1 MNESNPNKHLTPR
14 PAATVI
20 IARDTDDG
28 LEVFMMRR
36 TEQMV
41 FVGGNYV
48 FPGGG
53 LEPADSDPHWASLC
67 DGLDDADANRLL
79 ELNEGGLAYWI
90 AALRECFEESGLLL
104 CRDRRGELVTH
115 DDTVL
120 AGWRASRRAD
130 LIAGRVGFAELLREH
145 HLRPALD
152 QVAYF
157 SHWITPVGAPR
168 RYDTRFLVTAV
179 PLNQTASHDG
189 DESDHH
195 HWIRPADA
203 LERQKKGEIQMIVP
217 TIETLKTL
225 AQFPDSAALMA
236 YARTPR
242 DIPVILPRRATGRDG
257 SRSLRPGD
265 APYAEVSKLD
275 PGMEGTASY
284 EIIPGVMTQLS
295 PRVRRITAPNPGFM
309 TGPGTN
315 AYLIGDGEDIA
326 IIDPGPALDVH
337 IDALLAEA
345 RGPDGKGRIRWLLA
359 THTHTDHSPAAT
371 RIKAITG
378 AELIGRPAPEF
389 GNQDRDF
396 APDLIPADGERIAI
410 GGCTLRVVHTPG
422 HASNQ
427 VIYLLEEENM
437 LFTGDH
443 VMQGS
448 TVVIGPP
455 DGNMVDYF
463 TSLRAAQ
470 AVGAEWIAPGHGFLI
485 ADPKKAIDR
494 IIKHRLE
501 REAKVLEAVRAV
513 SLSNADGGTLDEL
526 VVKAYD
532 DVPAKVHP
540 VAARSLHAHLI
551 KLQSEGRVS
560 KSGDRWA
567 A

>member
-1 MNESNPNKHLTPR
+1 MTETNYPKHLTPR

-28 LEVFMMRR
+28 LEIFMMRR

-53 LEPADSDPHWASLC
+53 LEAADSDPHWASLC
-67 DGLDDADANRLL
+67 DGMEDAEANRLL
-79 ELNEGGLAYWI
+79 GTSEGGLAYWI

-115 DDTVL
+115 DDAALTGEL
-120 AGWRASRRAD
+120 
-130 LIAGRVGFAELLREH
+130 AELRAQLNAGKTSFANLLQAHR
-145 HLRPALD
+145 LRPALD

-157 SHWITPVGAPR
+157 SHWITPIGAPR

-203 LERQKKGEIQMIVP
+203 LERQKKGEIQMIAP

-225 AQFPDSAALMA
+225 AQFADSAALMA

-242 DIPVILPRRATGRDG
+242 DIPAILPRRATGRDG
-257 SRSLRPGD
+257 TRSLRPGD
-265 APYAEVSKLD
+265 AAYAEVGKLD
-275 PGMEGTASY
+275 PGMDGTASY
-284 EIIPGVMTQLS
+284 EIIPGVVTRLS

-315 AYLIGDGEDIA
+315 SYLIAAGKDVA

-345 RGPDGKGRIRWLLA
+345 QRDGGRIRWLLA
-359 THTHTDHSPAAT
+359 THTHTDHSPAAQ
-371 RIKAITG
+371 RIQNITG
-378 AELIGRPAPEF
+378 AKLIGRPPPEH
-389 GNQDRDF
+389 GNQDREF
-396 APDLIPADGERIAI
+396 APDIEPANAERLLIA
-410 GGCTLRVVHTPG
+410 GCTVRAIHTPG

-448 TVVIGPP
+448 TVVISPP
-455 DGNMVDYF
+455 DGNF
-463 TSLRAAQ
+463 TSLRTAQ
-470 AVGAEWIAPGHGFLI
+470 AAGAEWIAPGHGFLI

-501 REAKVLEAVRAV
+501 RESKVLEALRTLG
-513 SLSNADGGTLDEL
+513 SGTLDEL

-551 KLQSEGRVS
+551 KLQSEGQVS
-560 KSGDRWA
+560 RSGDRWTA
-567 A
+567 

>member
-1 MNESNPNKHLTPR
+1 MTAKKYLIPR

-20 IARDTDDG
+20 IARDADDG
-28 LEVFMMRR
+28 LEIFMMRR

-53 LEPADSDPHWASLC
+53 LEAADSDLHWASLC
-67 DGLDDADANRLL
+67 DGMEDADASRLL
-79 ELNEGGLAYWI
+79 GIAAGGLAYWI
-90 AALRECFEESGLLL
+90 AALRECFEESGLLM
-104 CRDRRGELVTH
+104 CRDQRGELVTH
-115 DDTVL
+115 DDDTLTGKL
-120 AGWRASRRAD
+120 AELRSE
-130 LIAGRVGFAELLREH
+130 LIAGKTAFADLLQAH
-145 HLRPALD
+145 QLRPALD

-157 SHWITPVGAPR
+157 SHWITPIGAPR

-203 LERQKKGEIQMIVP
+203 LERQKKGEIQMIAP

-225 AQFPDSAALMA
+225 AQFADSAALMA

-242 DIPVILPRRATGRDG
+242 DIPAILPRRAGGRDG
-257 SRSLRPGD
+257 TRSLRPGD
-265 APYAEVSKLD
+265 AAYAEVGKLD

-284 EIIPGVMTQLS
+284 EIIPGVVTRLS

-315 AYLIGDGEDIA
+315 SYLIAAGKDVA
-326 IIDPGPALDVH
+326 IIDPGPALDGH

-345 RGPDGKGRIRWLLA
+345 QRDGGRIRWLLA
-359 THTHTDHSPAAT
+359 THTHTDHSPAAQ
-371 RIKAITG
+371 RIKNITG
-378 AELIGRPAPEF
+378 AELIGRPPPEH

-396 APDLIPADGERIAI
+396 APDIEPANGERLHIA
-410 GGCTLRVVHTPG
+410 GCTVRAVHTPG

-463 TSLRAAQ
+463 NSLRAAQ

-485 ADPKKAIDR
+485 ADPKKAIER

-501 REAKVLEAVRAV
+501 REAKVLEAVRTV
-513 SLSNADGGTLDEL
+513 TLSNAAGGTLDEL

-532 DVPAKVHP
+532 DVPAKVHT

-551 KLQSEGRVS
+551 KLQSEGQIS
-560 KSGDRWA
+560 KSGERWTA
-567 A
+567 

>member
-1 MNESNPNKHLTPR
+1 MTAKKHLTPR

-28 LEVFMMRR
+28 LEIFMMRR

-53 LEPADSDPHWASLC
+53 LEAADSDPHWASLC
-67 DGLDDADANRLL
+67 DGMEDAEANRLL
-79 ELNEGGLAYWI
+79 GTSEGGLAYWV

-115 DDTVL
+115 DDAALTGEL
-120 AGWRASRRAD
+120 AELRAQ
-130 LIAGRVGFAELLREH
+130 LIAGKTGFADLLQAH
-145 HLRPALD
+145 QLRPALD

-157 SHWITPVGAPR
+157 SHWITPIGAPR

-203 LERQKKGEIQMIVP
+203 LERQKKGEIQMIAP

-225 AQFPDSAALMA
+225 AQFADSAALMA

-242 DIPVILPRRATGRDG
+242 DIPAILPRRATGRDG
-257 SRSLRPGD
+257 TRSLRPGD
-265 APYAEVSKLD
+265 AAYAEVGKLD
-275 PGMEGTASY
+275 PGMDGSASY
-284 EIIPGVMTQLS
+284 EIIPGVVTRLS

-315 AYLIGDGEDIA
+315 SYLIAAGKDVA
-326 IIDPGPALDVH
+326 IIDPGPVLDVH

-345 RGPDGKGRIRWLLA
+345 QRDGGRIRWLLA
-359 THTHTDHSPAAT
+359 THTHNDHSPAAQ
-371 RIKAITG
+371 RIKNITG
-378 AELIGRPAPEF
+378 AELIGRPPPEH

-396 APDLIPADGERIAI
+396 APDIEPANGERLQIA
-410 GGCTLRVVHTPG
+410 GCTVRAIHTPG

-470 AVGAEWIAPGHGFLI
+470 EAEAEWIAPGHGFLI

-494 IIKHRLE
+494 IIRHRLE
-501 REAKVLEAVRAV
+501 REAKVLEAVRTLG
-513 SLSNADGGTLDEL
+513 SGTLDEL

-551 KLQSEGRVS
+551 KLQSEGQVS
-560 KSGDRWA
+560 RSGERWTA
-567 A
+567 

>member
-1 MNESNPNKHLTPR
+1 MTETNYPKHLTPR

-28 LEVFMMRR
+28 LEIFMMRR

-53 LEPADSDPHWASLC
+53 LEAADSDPHWASLC
-67 DGLDDADANRLL
+67 DGMEDAEANRLL
-79 ELNEGGLAYWI
+79 GTSEGGLAYWI

-115 DDTVL
+115 DDAALTGEL
-120 AGWRASRRAD
+120 
-130 LIAGRVGFAELLREH
+130 AELRAQLNAGKTSFANLLQAHR
-145 HLRPALD
+145 LRPALD

-157 SHWITPVGAPR
+157 SHWITPIGAPR

-203 LERQKKGEIQMIVP
+203 LERQKKGEIQMIAP

-225 AQFPDSAALMA
+225 AQFADSAALMA

-242 DIPVILPRRATGRDG
+242 DIPAILPRRATGRDG
-257 SRSLRPGD
+257 TRSLRPGD
-265 APYAEVSKLD
+265 AAYAEVGKLD
-275 PGMEGTASY
+275 PGMDGTASY
-284 EIIPGVMTQLS
+284 EIIPGVVTRLS

-315 AYLIGDGEDIA
+315 SYLIAAGKDVA

-345 RGPDGKGRIRWLLA
+345 QRDGGRIRWLLA
-359 THTHTDHSPAAT
+359 THTHTDHSPAAQ
-371 RIKAITG
+371 RIQNITG
-378 AELIGRPAPEF
+378 AKLIGRPPPEH
-389 GNQDRDF
+389 GNQDREF
-396 APDLIPADGERIAI
+396 APDIEPANAERLLIA
-410 GGCTLRVVHTPG
+410 GCTVRAIHTPG

-448 TVVIGPP
+448 TVVISPP

-463 TSLRAAQ
+463 TSLRTAQ
-470 AVGAEWIAPGHGFLI
+470 AAGAEWIAPGHGFLI

-501 REAKVLEAVRAV
+501 RESKVLEALRTLG
-513 SLSNADGGTLDEL
+513 SGTLDEL

-551 KLQSEGRVS
+551 KLQSEGQVS
-560 KSGDRWA
+560 RSGDRWTA
-567 A
+567 

>member
-1 MNESNPNKHLTPR
+1 MTAKKHLTPR

-28 LEVFMMRR
+28 LEIFMMRR

-53 LEPADSDPHWASLC
+53 LEAADSDPHWASLC
-67 DGLDDADANRLL
+67 DGMEDAEANRLL
-79 ELNEGGLAYWI
+79 GVGEGGLAYWI

-104 CRDRRGELVTH
+104 CRDQRGELVTH
-115 DDTVL
+115 DDDTLTGEL
-120 AGWRASRRAD
+120 AGLRTE
-130 LIAGRVGFAELLREH
+130 LIAGRTNFADLLQAH
-145 HLRPALD
+145 QLRPALD

-157 SHWITPVGAPR
+157 SHWITPIGAPR

-203 LERQKKGEIQMIVP
+203 LERQKKGEIQMIAP

-225 AQFPDSAALMA
+225 AQFADSAALMA

-242 DIPVILPRRATGRDG
+242 DIPAILPRRATGRDG
-257 SRSLRPGD
+257 TRSLRPGD
-265 APYAEVSKLD
+265 AAYAEVGKLD
-275 PGMEGTASY
+275 PGMDGTASY
-284 EIIPGVMTQLS
+284 EIIPGVVTRLS

-315 AYLIGDGEDIA
+315 SYLIAAGKDVA
-326 IIDPGPALDVH
+326 IIDPGPALDGH
-337 IDALLAEA
+337 IDALIEEA
-345 RGPDGKGRIRWLLA
+345 QRDGGRIRWLLA
-359 THTHTDHSPAAT
+359 THTHTDHSPAAA
-371 RIKAITG
+371 RIKNITG
-378 AELIGRPAPEF
+378 AELIGRPPPEH

-396 APDLIPADGERIAI
+396 APDIEPTNGELMHIA
-410 GGCTLRVVHTPG
+410 GCTVRAIHTPG

-470 AVGAEWIAPGHGFLI
+470 AAGAEWIAPGHGFLI

-494 IIKHRLE
+494 IIRHRLE
-501 REAKVLEAVRAV
+501 REAKVLEAVRT
-513 SLSNADGGTLDEL
+513 LGGGTLDQL

-551 KLQSEGRVS
+551 KLQSEGQVS
-560 KSGDRWA
+560 KSGDRWSA
-567 A
+567 